1 MKRKM
6 RKFDE
11 GGMTDD
17 TESMPGMTRY
27 TGGKSGMSMSSRRA
41 SDEDEPMT
49 FKEAFAKA
57 RANKQATFTF
67 KNPKTGKMES
77 FNTRTKDE
85 ESKPAASSSTSKK
98 ELDEVK
104 LPYKFKEPTKYEP
117 RARYFT
123 PKSKLPEKYRPR
135 VGSGRYDDPTSS
147 YAERVFS
154 PLKKLGDVFGL
165 RKEESVMRNMG
176 VSREEARRRLKA
188 KEESGMRHGGSVKR
202 MAGGGVARSSA
213 SKRAD
218 GIAKKGK
225 TRGRIV

>member
-11 GGMTDD
+11 GGMADD

-27 TGGKSGMSMSSRRA
+27 TGGKSGMPMSTRRA
-41 SDEDEPMT
+41 SSEDEPTT

-77 FNTRTKDE
+77 FHTRTKDE
-85 ESKPAASSSTSKK
+85 ESKPATTSKSEAPARVTKTETITEVKTPSSSG
-98 ELDEVK
+98 
-104 LPYKFKEPTKYEP
+104 
-117 RARYFT
+117 AR
-123 PKSKLPEKYRPR
+123 SSGRGAKLPESYRPR

-188 KEESGMRHGGSVKR
+188 KEESGMRYGGSVKR

>member
-6 RKFDE
+6 RKFRL
-11 GGMTDD
+11 GGGTDGGY
-17 TESMPGMTRY
+17 EENPPGMTSY
-27 TGGKSGMSMSSRRA
+27 SDGKGRVPMSTRRN

-77 FNTRTKDE
+77 FHTRTKDE
-85 ESKPAASSSTSKK
+85 ESKKELDK

-117 RARYFT
+117 RARYST
-123 PKSKLPEKYRPR
+123 PKSKLPESYRPR

-154 PLKKLGDVFGL
+154 PLKKLGDVFGF

-188 KEESGMRHGGSVKR
+188 KEELDMNRGGSIKK
-202 MAGGGVARSSA
+202 MARGGVAHSSA
-213 SKRAD
+213 SRRAD